1 MGSDRPRGS
10 APRTGA
16 QTAFDYDLA
25 IVGSGGAAFSAAIAA
40 RRADLRVVMIERG
53 TVGGTC
59 VNVGCIP
66 SKALLAAAE
75 SRHRADSARF
85 PGVRTAGG
93 PVDFVALIAGKDVI
107 VERLRQQKYVDIA
120 ARQGIE
126 IIEGDAHFL
135 DGPALDVDGRRIEAA
150 HYLLA
155 TGAEPAIP
163 EIPGLADSGFLTSTT
178 AMELEELPES
188 LIVIGGGYVAM
199 EQAQLFA
206 HLGTHVTMLVRS
218 KLARAEEPQI
228 GETIQQAFE
237 AEGIIVH
244 EGLTPNRVVRDG
256 DEVIVSGA
264 GRELRAEHVLV
275 ATGRRPRTEGLGLE
289 AVGVDIGHGGEVVV
303 DDDLSTSN
311 PRVWAAG
318 DVTGHPQFVYVAAK
332 HGGLVVENAFD
343 GAGKRIDY
351 TALPRIT
358 FTNPTIASAG
368 LTEAQA
374 LDQGIECSCRTLPL
388 EHVPRAIVSRNTGG
402 LVKLVAERESGR
414 IVGAHLIGAGA
425 GDVILAA
432 SLAIQTGMTVE
443 QLASGWNPYL
453 TLGEGSP
460 WRHRPSPATP
470 ASSPAARHEHAPQ
483 SPHRDRGR
491 RRARRGRIAAISAG
505 TDSKRAD
512 TPRVSAVGPG
522 ASRGLSAAGRRRSA
536 RSRERRQARS
546 AWLGSDIGRGTR
558 RLRVGRSA
566 RR

>member
-1 MGSDRPRGS
+1 MSPE
-10 APRTGA
+10 
-16 QTAFDYDLA
+16 YDLA
-25 IVGSGGAAFSAAIAA
+25 IVGSGGGAFAAAIAA
-40 RRADLRVVMIERG
+40 RRRELRVVMVDRG
-53 TVGGTC
+53 MVGGTC

-75 SRHRADSARF
+75 TRHRASQQRF
-85 PGVRTAGG
+85 PGIHTQAGE
-93 PVDFVALIAGKDVI
+93 VDFASLVAGKDEI
-107 VERLRQQKYVDIA
+107 VEGLRQEKYLDIA
-120 ARQGIE
+120 AEYGIE
-126 IIEGDAHFL
+126 LLDGNARFV
-135 DGPALDVDGRRIEAA
+135 DGPALDVDDRPIEAA
-150 HYLLA
+150 HYLVA
-155 TGAEPAIP
+155 TGAEPALP
-163 EIPGLADSGFLTSTT
+163 DIPGLAGSDYLTSTT
-178 AMELEELPES
+178 AMELDHLPES

-388 EHVPRAIVSRNTGG
+388 EHVPRAIVNRDTRG

-414 IVGAHLIGAGA
+414 IVGAHLVGDSA

-453 TLGEGSP
+453 TLGEGLYLAAQAFT
-460 WRHRPSPATP
+460 RDPSKL
-470 ASSPAARHEHAPQ
+470 SCCAA
-483 SPHRDRGR
+483 
-491 RRARRGRIAAISAG
+491 
-505 TDSKRAD
+505 
-512 TPRVSAVGPG
+512 
-522 ASRGLSAAGRRRSA
+522 
-536 RSRERRQARS
+536 
-546 AWLGSDIGRGTR
+546 
-558 RLRVGRSA
+558 
-566 RR
+566 